1 MPYERLQSLFATMFN
16 VTISH
21 GTLANIVREMLDKS
35 QPAIALIERLSGSLS
50 LSASMSRD
58 VIVMANSIGRG

>member
-16 VTISH
+16 VSISQ

-35 QPAIALIERLSGSLS
+35 RPAIELID
-50 LSASMSRD
+50 AFQ
-58 VIVMANSIGRG
+58 